1 MDVDDLLSSGG
12 VLVISGRAKDGTGVN
27 HASAF
32 SPVEMRPE
40 IQGQKSTFGTKYKGN
55 LQDSWLVDGRP

>member
-1 MDVDDLLSSGG
+1 MDVNDLLSSGS
-12 VLVISGRAKDGTGVN
+12 VLVISGRAKDRTEEN

-32 SPVEMRPE
+32 SPRIRPE
-40 IQGQKSTFGTKYKGN
+40 IQEQKVDFWHKGN